1 MKSRSF
7 GKAPSRQ
14 IVTLADVARE
24 ANVSQITVSRV
35 VRQMGPIS
43 TATRDHVESVIK
55 RVGYVPNGIA
65 SALASARSDLIGVI
79 FPSLT
84 NIVFPDVLRGIHDA
98 LSGRG
103 FRVVVGVTNYSPKE
117 EEDYIRSLLA
127 LRPVAIVLTGCEH
140 TDATTTM
147 LIRSGV
153 VVVEIMDTDAAAIDL
168 SVGMS
173 HKQAAEAS
181 AAYLLRRGYQ
191 RFGYVGHDNRPRD
204 LRAWR
209 RRASF
214 LGALAA
220 GGMELIGEC
229 IIAEPSSVA
238 AGRCATGRLLKAH
251 PEIDAIYF
259 SNDDMAIGG
268 VFHCLASG
276 IDVPGKVAIF
286 GFNGLDLG
294 QAMPKRLSTILTYR
308 YDVGV
313 STGKAII
320 ARIDNADAPKRTDV
334 GFQLIEGATS

>member
-1 MKSRSF
+1 M
-7 GKAPSRQ
+7 
-14 IVTLADVARE
+14 VTLADVARE

-35 VRQMGPIS
+35 VRQTGPIS
-43 TATRDHVESVIK
+43 TETRNHVEAVIK

-84 NIVFPDVLRGIHDA
+84 NIVFPDVLRGLHDA

-103 FRVVVGVTNYSPKE
+103 FRVVIGVTNYSPKE
-117 EEDYIRSLLA
+117 EEDYIRSLIA

-140 TDATTTM
+140 TEATTTM

-153 VVVEIMDTDAAAIDL
+153 IVVEIMDTDAPAIDL

-173 HKQAAEAS
+173 HRQAAGAS
-181 AAYLLRRGYQ
+181 AAYLLGRGYR

-209 RRASF
+209 RRTSF
-214 LGALAA
+214 LDALAT
-220 GGMELIGEC
+220 GSVELVGERTV
-229 IIAEPSSVA
+229 AEPSSVA
-238 AGRCATGRLLKAH
+238 AGRRATEALLKAH
-251 PEIDAIYF
+251 PDIDAIYF

-268 VFHCLASG
+268 IFHCLASG
-276 IDVPGKVAIF
+276 IDVPGQVAMF

-294 QAMPKRLSTILTYR
+294 QALPKRLSTILTFR

-313 STGKAII
+313 STGKAIM
-320 ARIDNADAPKRTDV
+320 ARIDNLEAPKQIDV
-334 GFQLIEGATS
+334 GFRLIEGATS